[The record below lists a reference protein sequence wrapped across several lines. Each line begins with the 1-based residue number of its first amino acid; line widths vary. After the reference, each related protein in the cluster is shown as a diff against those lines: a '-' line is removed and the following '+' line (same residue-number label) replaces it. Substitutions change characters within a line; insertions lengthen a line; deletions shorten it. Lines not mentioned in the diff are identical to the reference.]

1 MRSATLTI
9 RRPNETS
16 LLPVWQS
23 PDGGDFGAGAGTT
36 ATWTAPKEGPH
47 NLVLVVSDGERRFG
61 RQTLIDVKKGPQ
73 TSPTPLITFAPTP
86 TPTPAPGAPSAT
98 PTPPPK
104 PTLPVQMGVR
114 ADGDDSGKDATND
127 EKTAPGSTITYF
139 VIIDNDS
146 NLKVTVASLVDS
158 VYGNIADCK
167 TAGGAASV
175 IGIVL
180 DEDDHDGSEVDPNG
194 PDAVLCTYERPAPA
208 TPGTEVKN
216 VVTVTVQSPDGQTGV
231 DVDDNTK
238 VTTTS

>member
-1 MRSATLTI
+1 M
-9 RRPNETS
+9 
-16 LLPVWQS
+16 
-23 PDGGDFGAGAGTT
+23 
-36 ATWTAPKEGPH
+36 
-47 NLVLVVSDGERRFG
+47 
-61 RQTLIDVKKGPQ
+61 
-73 TSPTPLITFAPTP
+73 
-86 TPTPAPGAPSAT
+86 
-98 PTPPPK
+98 
-104 PTLPVQMGVR
+104 
-114 ADGDDSGKDATND
+114 
-127 EKTAPGSTITYF
+127 
-139 VIIDNDS
+139 IIDNDS

-208 TPGTEVKN
+208 TPATEVKN